1 MYANTDM
8 VIYLS
13 AYVITIIYFV
23 VLGCYMLFL
32 KDNPLSSHGELV
44 AKRRM
49 TRTMGIAVFVE
60 AFEWFVYLPPILS
73 GLQPNDPIYDVFTL
87 VMLMLITPAIFCVMF
102 AVVQRKVNNVRWIC
116 GLGMPFLLLAVWQ
129 KIAPPNL
136 RSLYI

>member
-1 MYANTDM
+1 MDFSTTM
-8 VIYLS
+8 VIYLTVYF
-13 AYVITIIYFV
+13 ATIIYLV
-23 VLGCYMLFL
+23 VLGCRMLFL

-49 TRTMGIAVFVE
+49 TRTMGVAMFVV
-60 AFEWFVYLPPILS
+60 ALEWFVYLPPMLA

-87 VMLMLITPAIFCVMF
+87 AMLMLSTPAIFCVMF

>member
-1 MYANTDM
+1 M

-49 TRTMGIAVFVE
+49 TRTMGIAVLVE